1 MTSYTDFGIRVGG
14 SALEEKMASWEA
26 TDEERA
32 AATLGGL
39 VPGSSGMDGFDM
51 GLWLAAPPLF
61 LSLALF
67 LFFPLVAPQFAGD
80 LPPPQA

>member
-1 MTSYTDFGIRVGG
+1 
-14 SALEEKMASWEA
+14 
-26 TDEERA
+26 
-32 AATLGGL
+32 
-39 VPGSSGMDGFDM
+39 M

-67 LFFPLVAPQFAGD
+67 LFFPLVAPQFAAD